1 MAISIQSGSISDRD
15 VMSRGRSFYPS
26 QIFSLADF
34 HRPNSIKDIFQW
46 CRYFVLS
53 DPAISGIIHKMAEA
67 PITELVVE
75 DEHEAVQKRWE
86 DLLQRQL
93 KVREKMLEGG
103 MDLMAYSNAFL
114 SLEKPVTRFL
124 ISPNVHPDIKE
135 DCRRVEAGDMKE
147 EVFDIKY
154 AQAMNRRNFRL
165 DKRYRIERLDWQ
177 FSSGKFKGKCP
188 VTGKHVVFERQD
200 RYYPNAET
208 MYIKRWDPNRIT
220 IFPNEF
226 TDKNEYHY
234 EMKHRSKELIRK
246 GDRDMLCT
254 VPWPFIEAALSS
266 RDIKFDE
273 GKLLHLTNAKVSG
286 LYDGWALPRLYSAFK
301 YIFYYMTLL
310 RSNEA
315 TARGK
320 INDLNILF
328 PQTQTGTFDPAT
340 VAPGASFMTHIL
352 SMLRAH
358 KKDPNFVGVAPFP
371 IGVASV
377 FGQGRMNLLSAE
389 LEPIIRL
396 ICVALGLPYDMLFGG
411 GNFSGMAVTQ
421 RLFTAQ
427 TGLHRERFNEALQFF
442 VDAASADL
450 GADKYPP
457 SVSAKMKEI
466 EGPDDIQ
473 KKQARM
479 NLALNGKGPL
489 RQVFVDL
496 DMNPDKAFDQM
507 IEERKKLNHLEGLA
521 AKGQAYAQ
529 AEGQEIMMRSQMR
542 LQQEQA
548 EAQQTQMAQQGPVM
562 EEQGMVPPQEEMG
575 PNPNEMDPGGIGAT
589 NDPGALGA
597 TNDPGA
603 VPQPDPEEKD
613 KEAQLQHQVQTLM
626 RYVQQNPDP
635 EMQGTI
641 LQYAKVKYP
650 EAAKIIEQ
658 MINQENGTVGET
670 PSAESPM
677 LDYQDGDFEFQP
689 NNPSGVSLGGPQGAG
704 PTGRTA
710 GGPAQSGQQKSLL
723 PGVSDSQPE
732 QRPPRRETG
741 GL

>member
-1 MAISIQSGSISDRD
+1 MALSIQSGSIADRD
-15 VMSRGRSFYPS
+15 VLSRGRSFYPS

-34 HRPNSIKDIFQW
+34 HRPRSIKDIFQW

-67 PITELVVE
+67 PITELIVE
-75 DEHEAVQKRWE
+75 DEHGAVQKRWE

-93 KVREKMLEGG
+93 RVREKMLEAG
-103 MDLMAYSNAFL
+103 MDMMAYSNAFL

-124 ISPNVHPDIKE
+124 ISPNVHPDIKH
-135 DCRRVEAGDMKE
+135 DCRAVEGGKMKE
-147 EVFDIKY
+147 EEFDIKY
-154 AQAMNRRNFRL
+154 AEAMNRRNYQL
-165 DKRYRIERLDWQ
+165 DKRYRIERLDWT
-177 FSSGKFKGKCP
+177 FSSNKFKGKCP
-188 VTGKHVVFERQD
+188 ITGKHVVFERQD
-200 RYYPNAET
+200 RYYPNAEN

-220 IFPNEF
+220 IFANEF
-226 TDKNEYHY
+226 TDQNEYHY

-246 GDRDMLCT
+246 ADRDMLCT
-254 VPWPFIEAALSS
+254 VPWPFIEAALES
-266 RDIKFDE
+266 RDVKFDE

-340 VAPGASFMTHIL
+340 VSPGASFMTHIL

-389 LEPIIRL
+389 LEPVIRL

-442 VDAASADL
+442 VDSASADL
-450 GADKYPP
+450 GADKYPS
-457 SVSAKMKEI
+457 SVSARLKEI

-479 NLALNGKGPL
+479 NLALNGRGPL

-496 DMNPDKAFDQM
+496 DMDPEKAFEQM
-507 IEERKKLNHLEGLA
+507 MEERKKMNEIEGLA
-521 AKGQAYAQ
+521 AKGQAHAQ

-542 LQQEQA
+542 LQEEQAQAQLGPMAGQPGMMPPEEGMGQDPGQEQVPGA
-548 EAQQTQMAQQGPVM
+548 E
-562 EEQGMVPPQEEMG
+562 VPPQE
-575 PNPNEMDPGGIGAT
+575 
-589 NDPGALGA
+589 
-597 TNDPGA
+597 
-603 VPQPDPEEKD
+603 VPPQQAEADEQGKD
-613 KEAQLQHQVQTLM
+613 QEAQLQHQVQTLM
-626 RYVQQNPDP
+626 RYIQQNPDP

-650 EAAKIIEQ
+650 EAAKVIEQ
-658 MINQENGTVGET
+658 MINQENGTVGEV

-677 LDYQDGDFEFQP
+677 LDYQQGDFESDS
-689 NNPSGVSLGGPQGAG
+689 PSASASGFSLAG
-704 PTGRTA
+704 PTGRES

-723 PGVSDSQPE
+723 PGVSDGLPE

-741 GL
+741 GF